1 MYFKSGKT
9 TTPFCPEYSSTL
21 MYFDDFDVFWCILC
35 VCCGCFTPPQHPRDV
50 TPFYGTMDLYKSK
63 RSTEASQCRGSW
75 GSLEFTERILDKID
89 DLNLCLQKKETGN
102 QKKSQK
108 KLVGFPKKTTTLF
121 LTLSMEEIPNNHLG
135 CIKPCKD
142 WDRLPINWCRIS
154 SINSIFLWVHRG
166 IAEYFSD

>member
-1 MYFKSGKT
+1 MYFVRLLWLFY
-9 TTPFCPEYSSTL
+9 PPPP
-21 MYFDDFDVFWCILC
+21 
-35 VCCGCFTPPQHPRDV
+35 PPQHSRDV

-108 KLVGFPKKTTTLF
+108 
-121 LTLSMEEIPNNHLG
+121 S
-135 CIKPCKD
+135 
-142 WDRLPINWCRIS
+142 
-154 SINSIFLWVHRG
+154 
-166 IAEYFSD
+166 